1 MNHEL
6 YHHGVKGMK
15 WGVRRYQDKSGR
27 LTSAGKQHLKD
38 QRINKKIDSYIKS
51 GKAKVKGLEEYEVG
65 LITMTAKSGEKYV
78 SALTNGSDFIWQEV
92 TSTPDRGLI
101 SPSTLLGEA
110 SVTGLD
116 LARVRDEDSIAA
128 HANGSLSFR
137 DMVTCN
143 PGYGRPGTTQNCAK
157 CCAALELKLRGYDI
171 SAGRQTYPSTADAPS
186 HWFRDARRV
195 DYSTVDAEKALN
207 SYGPNTSG
215 ILSFRY
221 PGNKG
226 GHAVH
231 WTVDSNGR
239 FEIQDGQNGRKFGTL
254 MDMIGTYGGDPG
266 GHVTT
271 FRLDNCEP
279 DWDHMASDSVIRFTE
294 TVTGD
299 PTSNL
304 IKNRLSGAVA
314 GKW

>member
-1 MNHEL
+1 MNQEL

-27 LTSAGKQHLKD
+27 LTSAGKKHLKD
-38 QRINKKIDSYIKS
+38 QRINKKIEGYIKA
-51 GKAKVKGLEEYEVG
+51 GKAKVKDLEDYDVG
-65 LITMTAKSGEKYV
+65 LITMTAPTGEKYL
-78 SALTNGSDFIWQEV
+78 SGLRNGSDFSWLEV
-92 TSTPDRGLI
+92 TSTLDKGLI
-101 SPSTLLGEA
+101 PPSTLLKDDP
-110 SVTGLD
+110 D
-116 LARVRDEDSIAA
+116 LARISDDESIAA

-143 PGYGRPGTTQNCAK
+143 PGFGKPGTTQNCAK
-157 CCAALELKLRGYDI
+157 CSAALELKMRGYDI
-171 SAGRQTYPSTADAPS
+171 SAGRQSYPSSADAQS
-186 HWFRDARRV
+186 FWFKGAQRV
-195 DYSTVDAEKALN
+195 DYSTIDAEKALN

-215 ILSFRY
+215 TLSFLY
-221 PGNKG
+221 PNNKG

-231 WTVDSNGR
+231 WTNDSKGN
-239 FEIQDGQNGRKFGTL
+239 FEIQDGQNGRKFNTL
-254 MDMIGTYGGDPG
+254 MDMIGTYGGDPNG
-266 GHVTT
+266 YITT

-279 DWDHMASDSVIRFTE
+279 NWDNMASDSVIRFTE

-304 IKNRLSGAVA
+304 IKNRFSGAVA